1 MKVVIINRSDSTGGA
16 AIASY
21 RLLHALIDEGVEAH
35 MLVIDKQQ
43 TDDPAVITVGNGL
56 KNKWNF
62 LAERMGIALRTGM
75 NRDIL
80 FKIDPATH
88 GLNLS
93 HHPLVKDADVIVLGW
108 INQGMLSLNDIEK
121 LAAIGKPVV
130 WVMHDMWNCTGV
142 CHHSIDCTAFQSTC
156 QACPLLCSKGADLAT
171 RTQARKA
178 SLYEKYANIHFVA
191 VSHWLKR
198 QCRQSSLMN
207 KCDISVIANAFPVDQ
222 FTPQRLPNRDHGIK
236 PDKKVMVMGAAR
248 LDDPVKGFDS
258 LIDTTK
264 YIAGVMPDL
273 AQRLH
278 LLLFGG
284 IKDESLLEQIALP
297 YTYLGTVSD
306 VARVYAYADVV
317 LSTAQRESFGL
328 TLLEGLACGCVPVTF
343 GKGGQD
349 DIVNHLKTGYV
360 AMYEEP
366 GDMARGIEW
375 AVDAPVTR
383 QQLHQAA
390 AQKFEAGIIAR
401 QFVEL
406 FESLLAKSPQG

>member
-1 MKVVIINRSDSTGGA
+1 MKVVIINRSDSIGGA
-16 AIASY
+16 AIASH

-35 MLVIDKQQ
+35 MLVIDKQL
-43 TDDPAVITVGNGL
+43 TDDPAVMTVGNGL

-62 LAERMGIALRTGM
+62 LAERMGIALRTGFD
-75 NRDIL
+75 RDTL

-88 GLNLS
+88 GLNLAR
-93 HHPLVKDADVIVLGW
+93 HPLVKDADVIVLGW
-108 INQGMLSLNDIEK
+108 INQGMLSLKGVEQ
-121 LAAIGKPVV
+121 LAALGKPVI

-156 QACPLLCSKGADLAT
+156 QACPLLGGKTNDLST
-171 RTQARKA
+171 DTQRRKA
-178 SLYEKYANIHFVA
+178 ELYRKYPNIHFVA
-191 VSHWLKR
+191 VSNWLRR
-198 QCRQSSLMN
+198 QCRESSLMS
-207 KCDISVIANAFPVDQ
+207 KYDVSVIPNAFPIEK
-222 FTPQRLPNRDHGIK
+222 FTPLRLPNSDYGID

-248 LDDPVKGFDS
+248 LDDPVKGFDM

-264 YIAGVMPDL
+264 YIASVMPDL

-284 IKDESLLEQIALP
+284 IKDASLLEQIALP
-297 YTYLGTVSD
+297 YTHLGTVSD
-306 VARVYAYADVV
+306 VTRVYTYADVV

-349 DIVNHLKTGYV
+349 DIVDHLNTGYV
-360 AMYEEP
+360 AMFQEP
-366 GDMARGIEW
+366 ADMAHGIAW
-375 AVDAPVTR
+375 AIDAPVTR

-390 AQKFEAGIIAR
+390 AQKFDAGIIAR

-406 FESLLAKSPQG
+406 FESLLAKSPQV